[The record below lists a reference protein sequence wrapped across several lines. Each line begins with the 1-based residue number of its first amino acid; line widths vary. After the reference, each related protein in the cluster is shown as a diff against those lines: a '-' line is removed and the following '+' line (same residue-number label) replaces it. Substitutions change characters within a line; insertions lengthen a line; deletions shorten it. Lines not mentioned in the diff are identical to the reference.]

1 MDLQTEGV
9 FTIVVNK
16 KQEVLLVK
24 RKDLPIWD
32 LPGGR
37 VDEGELLEEAAKREV
52 HEETGYEVEIVDK
65 VGVYVRPS
73 FHDVQHIYTG
83 IVTGGW
89 GIENGP
95 ETAKLKFF
103 NPKCLP
109 LLMVPHR
116 KKQIRDYQKNKRHLK
131 EILEDSWLFL
141 KLFH

>member
-52 HEETGYEVEIVDK
+52 REETGYEVEIVDK

-83 IVTGGW
+83 IVTGG
-89 GIENGP
+89 
-95 ETAKLKFF
+95 
-103 NPKCLP
+103 
-109 LLMVPHR
+109 
-116 KKQIRDYQKNKRHLK
+116 
-131 EILEDSWLFL
+131 
-141 KLFH
+141 

>member
-37 VDEGELLEEAAKREV
+37 VDERELLEEAAKREV
-52 HEETGYEVEIVDK
+52 REETGYEVEIVDK
-65 VGVYVRPS
+65 VGVYDRSS

-83 IVTGGW
+83 IVTGG
-89 GIENGP
+89 
-95 ETAKLKFF
+95 
-103 NPKCLP
+103 
-109 LLMVPHR
+109 
-116 KKQIRDYQKNKRHLK
+116 
-131 EILEDSWLFL
+131 
-141 KLFH
+141 